1 MLMPGRF
8 ILILFAFLPQIQPKA
23 SDDIQVTFSPNGGCT
38 EAIVRE
44 IKAAKQSIQIQAYS
58 FTSQPIAKALIDA
71 QKRGVKIRAILDKSN
86 RTDRYSAATF
96 LLNQKCDVFIDDK
109 HQIAHNKIIIIDEA
123 VIITGSF
130 NFSKAAE
137 QSNAENLLVIRSHP
151 ELVKQY
157 LANWDAHLKHSQPYS
172 GPATSQPAA
181 AESDKAGESANAGT
195 TVYVTKSGKKYHSEG
210 CRSLNGGGEQV
221 KLSQAKAK
229 GKTACKIC
237 HPPE

>member
-1 MLMPGRF
+1 MFMPNQM
-8 ILILFAFLPQIQPKA
+8 ILILFAFMPQVQPKA
-23 SDDIQVTFSPNGGCT
+23 SEDIQVTFSPNGGCT

-71 QKRGVKIRAILDKSN
+71 QRRGVKIRAILDKSN

-96 LLNQKCDVFIDDK
+96 LLNQKCEVFIDDK

-123 VIITGSF
+123 VLITGSF

-137 QSNAENLLVIRSHP
+137 QSNAENLLVIRNHP
-151 ELVKQY
+151 DLVKQY
-157 LANWDAHLKHSQPYS
+157 LANWEAHLKHSQPYM

-181 AESDKAGESANAGT
+181 GDSDKADASANAEA
-195 TVYVTKSGKKYHSEG
+195 TVYVTKSGKKYHREG
-210 CRSLNGGGEQV
+210 CRALNGGGE
-221 KLSQAKAK
+221 KLTLDQAKTK